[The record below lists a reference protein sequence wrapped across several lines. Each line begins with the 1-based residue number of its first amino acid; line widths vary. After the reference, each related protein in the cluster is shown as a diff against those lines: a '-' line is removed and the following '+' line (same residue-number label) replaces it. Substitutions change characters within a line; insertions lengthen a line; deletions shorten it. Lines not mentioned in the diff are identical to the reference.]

1 MQCIKL
7 FIGYV
12 YEAKDFYMRLCIGIR
27 CLELEYP
34 KKTVITLCMIS
45 SFIEHL
51 NRIAEHVHGHRTG
64 KFLYLFLDPTI
75 PVLAIQDVP

>member
-34 KKTVITLCMIS
+34 KKTVITLCMMS
-45 SFIEHL
+45 SFIGVFIEMQDMCMAIGQGSSFTCFWIL
-51 NRIAEHVHGHRTG
+51 R
-64 KFLYLFLDPTI
+64 FLF
-75 PVLAIQDVP
+75 